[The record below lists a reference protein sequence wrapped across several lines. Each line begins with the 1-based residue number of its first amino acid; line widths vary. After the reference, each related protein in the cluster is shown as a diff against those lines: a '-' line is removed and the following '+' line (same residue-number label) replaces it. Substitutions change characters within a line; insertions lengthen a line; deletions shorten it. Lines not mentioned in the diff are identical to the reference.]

1 MDSNENM
8 ESVGKAKWLMYVWVS
23 AQSLACHT
31 CPPLLNSQNLHNPFE
46 FSLFLYEHSVI
57 GFFSRKIS

>member
-31 CPPLLNSQNLHNPFE
+31 CPQLLNSQNLHNPFE
-46 FSLFLYEHSVI
+46 FSLFLWE
-57 GFFSRKIS
+57 GFCNWIFSRRIS

>member
-8 ESVGKAKWLMYVWVS
+8 ECVGKAKWLMYVWVS

-31 CPPLLNSQNLHNPFE
+31 CPQLLNSQNLHNPFE
-46 FSLFLYEHSVI
+46 FSLF
-57 GFFSRKIS
+57 F